1 MDDYNIEDLKERAPQ
16 ASKAK
21 IMLLGEY
28 DYNKPNVI
36 PDPYFVRFIV

>member
-1 MDDYNIEDLKERAPQ
+1 MDDNNIDDLKEKAPR

-21 IMLLGEY
+21 ILLLGEY

-36 PDPYFVRFIV
+36 PDPYFVRS